1 MARPFMPHWRASR
14 PARVRYRLEVVQLM
28 SHDTVRWGI
37 LGTGGI
43 ARLFAND
50 LVLHGFALDAV
61 GSRHQQTADAFAMDF
76 EIARSHAS
84 YRELVDDPEI
94 DVIYIATPH
103 PFHAENAIAALN
115 AGKHVLVEKPFT
127 LNATEARQVVNLAA
141 ERGLLVLEAMWT
153 RFLPHMR
160 RIIEIL
166 ETDTIGEVRG
176 LIADHT
182 QHLPDDPAHRLNALE
197 LGGGALLDLGVYP
210 ISFASQLFGTPQ
222 QISASATFKPT
233 GADAQVATI
242 FRYGDSQLAT
252 TLSASNTTGPNR
264 ATILGSAGRIDIDGV
279 WYAPTS
285 FRVYDDAGE
294 VLETY
299 ESTVTGRGM
308 QFQALEVERL
318 VTSGRT
324 ASEILSPDETV
335 RVMETLDEIR
345 RQIGLRYPQE

>member
-1 MARPFMPHWRASR
+1 
-14 PARVRYRLEVVQLM
+14 M
-28 SHDTVRWGI
+28 SQETVRWGI

-50 LVLHGFALDAV
+50 LVQHGFTLDAV
-61 GSRHQQTADAFAMDF
+61 GSRSEQTADAFALDF
-76 EIARSHAS
+76 EIARAHPS
-84 YRELVDDPEI
+84 YRELLDDPEI

-103 PFHAENAIAALN
+103 PFHAENAIDALN

-127 LNATEARQVVNLAA
+127 LNAAEARRVVNTAA
-141 ERGLLVLEAMWT
+141 DRGLIALEAMWT

-166 ETDTIGEVRG
+166 EAGTIGEVRG

-210 ISFASQLFGTPQ
+210 VSFASQLFGTPQ
-222 QISASATFKPT
+222 QVVASATFRAT

-242 FRYGDSQLAT
+242 FRYADGELAT
-252 TLSASNTTGPNR
+252 THSASNAAGPNR
-264 ATILGSAGRIDIDGV
+264 AMILGSTGRIDIDGV
-279 WYAPTS
+279 WYTPTS
-285 FRVYDDAGE
+285 FRVYHDAGE
-294 VLETY
+294 VVEAY

-308 QFQALEVERL
+308 QFQALEMERL
-318 VTSGRT
+318 IAAGRT
-324 ASEILSPDETV
+324 ASEILSPEETV
-335 RVMETLDEIR
+335 SVMETLDEVR
-345 RQIGLRYPQE
+345 RQIGLRYPHE

>member
-1 MARPFMPHWRASR
+1 MTES
-14 PARVRYRLEVVQLM
+14 
-28 SHDTVRWGI
+28 TVRWGI

-61 GSRHQQTADAFAMDF
+61 GSRSQQTADAFAMDF
-76 EIARSHAS
+76 EIARAHPS
-84 YRELVDDPEI
+84 YRELLDDPEI

-127 LNATEARQVVNLAA
+127 LNATEARRVANTAA

-166 ETDTIGEVRG
+166 EADTIGEVRS
-176 LIADHT
+176 LIVDHT
-182 QHLPDDPAHRLNALE
+182 QLLPEDPAHRMNALE

-210 ISFASQLFGTPQ
+210 ISFAAQLFGTPQ
-222 QISASATFKPT
+222 QIHASATFKQT

-242 FRYGDSQLAT
+242 FRYADGQLAT

-264 ATILGSAGRIDIDGV
+264 ATILGSTGRIEIDPV
-279 WYAPTS
+279 WYAATT
-285 FRVYDDAGE
+285 FTVYDSDGE

-299 ESTVTGRGM
+299 ESAVTGRGM
-308 QFQALEVERL
+308 QFQALEVEQL
-318 VTSGRT
+318 IASGRT
-324 ASEILSPDETV
+324 ASEILSPEETV
-335 RVMETLDEIR
+335 SVMETLDEIR